1 MKQVEQVVRQLI
13 VLLAT
18 RLHIVFAPLK
28 ARGPKIV
35 ADLPDGVELV
45 IADRDFTV
53 ATIAAPTVEAEEAE
67 AEAEAEAE
75 EAAEAPAEEPA
86 PPAEDGEPEESA

>member
-35 ADLPDGVELV
+35 ADLPDGVELA
-45 IADRDFTV
+45 IFPRRSRQRSLA
-53 ATIAAPTVEAEEAE
+53 
-67 AEAEAEAE
+67 
-75 EAAEAPAEEPA
+75 
-86 PPAEDGEPEESA
+86 

>member
-1 MKQVEQVVRQLI
+1 MANGRLKQVEQVVRQLI

-35 ADLPDGVELV
+35 ADLPDGVELA
-45 IADRDFTV
+45 IFPRRSRQGSLA
-53 ATIAAPTVEAEEAE
+53 
-67 AEAEAEAE
+67 
-75 EAAEAPAEEPA
+75 
-86 PPAEDGEPEESA
+86 